1 MKKLLVASLLFA
13 LPHFSW
19 AQLVMFS
26 ATLDGA
32 QSGTASPGTGTAWG
46 SIDTATNFFTLN
58 YSFSGLLAPE
68 TAAHVHRGFPGVN
81 GPVVIGAPSFPLGSP
96 IFYTTTI
103 SDAVEASLLA
113 NQLYLNVHS
122 TLFPAGE
129 IRGQLL
135 MAVPEPSTYALA
147 GVVVLGAVIYC
158 RRRRV
163 AARRV

>member
-1 MKKLLVASLLFA
+1 MKKFLVASLLFT
-13 LPHFSW
+13 LPHFSL

-26 ATLDGA
+26 GTMDGIQA
-32 QSGTASPGTGTAWG
+32 GTGSPATGTLSG

-58 YSFSGLLAPE
+58 FSFSGLLAPE
-68 TAAHVHRGFPGVN
+68 TAAHVHRGFPGQN
-81 GPVVIGAPSFPLGSP
+81 GPVVIGAPTFPLGTP
-96 IFYTTTI
+96 IFYTATI
-103 SDAVEASLLA
+103 SDLVESQLLA

-147 GVVVLGAVIYC
+147 GVAVLGGLIWL
-158 RRRRV
+158 RRRK
-163 AARRV
+163 AIARM